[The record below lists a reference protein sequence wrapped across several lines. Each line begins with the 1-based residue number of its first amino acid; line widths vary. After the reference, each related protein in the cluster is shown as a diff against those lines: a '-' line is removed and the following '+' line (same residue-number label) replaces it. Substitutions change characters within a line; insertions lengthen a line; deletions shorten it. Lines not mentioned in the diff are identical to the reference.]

1 MNSVK
6 EDFEKRKRE
15 IEEYFDFLLLLDDI
29 ENSTISY
36 HSTRQN
42 ISKQTRLSNEL
53 QKIIIANS
61 FLLLY
66 NLIEATI
73 RNSIKEIFS
82 VIRSSNIT
90 YGELSDKLKKI
101 WIGRSI
107 NNLQGNYTSKTLHET
122 LTRVTNTD
130 YNKK

>member
-53 QKIIIANS
+53 QKIIIVS
-61 FLLLY
+61 FL
-66 NLIEATI
+66 
-73 RNSIKEIFS
+73 
-82 VIRSSNIT
+82 
-90 YGELSDKLKKI
+90 
-101 WIGRSI
+101 IGIHRM
-107 NNLQGNYTSKTLHET
+107 LFL
-122 LTRVTNTD
+122 
-130 YNKK
+130 